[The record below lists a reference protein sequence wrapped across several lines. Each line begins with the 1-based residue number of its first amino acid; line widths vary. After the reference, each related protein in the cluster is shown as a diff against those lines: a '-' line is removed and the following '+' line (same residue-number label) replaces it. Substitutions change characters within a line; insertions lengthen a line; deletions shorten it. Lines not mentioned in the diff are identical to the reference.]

1 MENIMFLCALYNKVV
16 DAKNCVNIDD
26 SFITAMNQ
34 MDEMIDNFIK
44 TKERK

>member
-1 MENIMFLCALYNKVV
+1 MP
-16 DAKNCVNIDD
+16 KNYVNIDD

-44 TKERK
+44 TKERE